1 MSAPRPW
8 WASDD
13 RGAPD
18 EGDLGP
24 VEAHRAARLGERR
37 VPGGPGGTSGS
48 DEPAGSGA
56 GSTGQGA
63 SGDAAFGGESHHGDG
78 PTSGQDERR
87 RGSVDDPSPA
97 GHAAEICGVCP
108 ICMLARAVGESNP
121 ELLGHLAQAARHLA
135 AAARTLLEPSAPPAE
150 PEDRPRDRVQ
160 RIDLDP

>member
-13 RGAPD
+13 RGDPD

-37 VPGGPGGTSGS
+37 VPGGPDAASGS
-48 DEPAGSGA
+48 DEPTGSGA

-63 SGDAAFGGESHHGDG
+63 SGDAASSGESHHGDG
-78 PTSGQDERR
+78 RTSREGERR
-87 RGSVDDPSPA
+87 RGSVDGPSPA
-97 GHAAEICGVCP
+97 GHAADICGVCP
-108 ICMLARAVGESNP
+108 ICVLARAVGESNP

-135 AAARTLLEPSAPPAE
+135 AAARTLLEPPAPPAE
-150 PEDRPRDRVQ
+150 AEDRPRDRVQ